1 MTISTEQWDN
11 ASKLL
16 VTIRTQWNLD
26 GVPDPAR
33 LRDALLDME
42 GAWWAGDPEALTK
55 AQRRAAL
62 AGPLLAKGEMPA
74 DSEPVGKEEVLIVLG
89 RLEEALA
96 SPPPP
101 PNPPGT
107 P

>member
-1 MTISTEQWDN
+1 MTISTEQRDK
-11 ASKLL
+11 AAQLL
-16 VTIRTQWNLD
+16 VTIRTKWNLD
-26 GVPDPAR
+26 DGVPAR
-33 LRDALLDME
+33 LPGALRDLED
-42 GAWWAGDPEALTK
+42 AWWAGDAGAFAK
-55 AQRRAAL
+55 AHRRAAL
-62 AGPLLAKGEMPA
+62 AEPVLTKGEMPA
-74 DSEPVGKEEVLIVLG
+74 ESESVGKEEVLIVLA